1 MPELDRRLQEVSQ
14 LRKVWRGFREPQER
28 TEDLRL
34 AAALL
39 LESDRLPEVA
49 DPLAIYGRSA
59 VRAAIREWWCAQ
71 DYQHILQLARRLPP
85 EFFETEPILRLYFHA
100 AKDRTPLSF

>member
-1 MPELDRRLQEVSQ
+1 MPELDRRLREVSQ
-14 LRKVWRGFREPQER
+14 LRKLWRAFREPQER

-59 VRAAIREWWCAQ
+59 VRAAIREWWCTQ
-71 DYQHILQLARRLPP
+71 EYSRILWLAHRLPP
-85 EFFETEPILRLYFHA
+85 EFFDTEPISRLYFQA
-100 AKDRTPLSF
+100 ATTRSLP